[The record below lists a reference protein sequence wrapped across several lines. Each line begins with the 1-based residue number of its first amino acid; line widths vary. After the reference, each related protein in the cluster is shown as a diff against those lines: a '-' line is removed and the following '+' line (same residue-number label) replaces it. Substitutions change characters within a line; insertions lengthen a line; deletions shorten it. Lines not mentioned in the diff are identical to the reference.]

1 MNPIFIK
8 VSKTIIM
15 VYMEKRATQISHL
28 DLSDKAKDVTITIAV
43 ITVEPAVLR
52 FSRESEARV
61 IAL

>member
-1 MNPIFIK
+1 
-8 VSKTIIM
+8 M